1 MKNKRYR
8 ELAAILVMMT
18 MAAGSVTTVT
28 AQENTETAATEEG
41 ETDAAVE
48 AADASDA
55 KSQATALEVT
65 DRFAQQ
71 TAVDEALLQEA
82 QNGYS
87 LEEALIVV
95 NPYGTSPLSAVAVFS
110 TEEACGGTVTVKG
123 KSAENDVTGTFE
135 AEKDHIVPIYGLYN
149 NDTTEVVISLDDGTS
164 AAFEV
169 TTEDINVDYGTITA
183 EMKSEASYDYTNLT
197 FVCSTMG
204 SLYAVDA
211 AGDIRFYTNMGGVLG
226 VHQLENGHILMPA
239 SYVLKP
245 SYYKEGMIEIDLMG
259 KIYGEYMIPG
269 GQHHDFVEMP
279 NGNFLVAS
287 DSPDLS
293 TVEDYVVEIDRQ
305 TGNVVWELDMKD
317 LMGTEEGQSAS
328 MDTDGSEESD
338 WFHNNGLAYDAG
350 NDLLLLS
357 ARHKDAIVAVNMEDK
372 SLAWI
377 LGNPTGWGEDYQSYF
392 FNPEGE
398 DFEWFY
404 AQHNVSIL
412 DNGDIALFDNG
423 TAKVKR
429 VDADNRVSGD
439 DVYSR
444 AVVYHIDTENM
455 TVSQVTEYG
464 KERGADWYADWI
476 SGVVSLDG
484 TQDHLWVTAGSH
496 LHNDEENRSD
506 YYPKDMFVPGLTKTT
521 HIDQVDNGEL
531 SFELTISG
539 DTYNALTFRSFRM
552 PLYTEGKYDVAAVPE
567 VYGSL
572 GETSYEE
579 SDADVSSA
587 EALPDGWNFVLD
599 GSKISLTGS
608 YQTEAAADDLTPGK
622 LILVSG
628 DSRRAYNLT
637 QSAAAGDNGTNV
649 TVKGWTSVDGLEG
662 QDWDIYLEVDGTLY
676 NSGYKYSQS

>member
-377 LGNPTGWGEDYQSYF
+377 LGDPTGWGEDYQSYF

-455 TVSQVTEYG
+455 TVSQITEYG
-464 KERGADWYADWI
+464 KERGADWYSDWI

-579 SDADVSSA
+579 SDVDVSSA

-608 YQTEAAADDLTPGK
+608 YQTEAAADDLAPGK

>member
-48 AADASDA
+48 AADASDT

-71 TAVDEALLQEA
+71 TAIDEALLQEA
-82 QNGYS
+82 QNSYS

-149 NDTTEVVISLDDGTS
+149 NDTTEVVITLDDGTS
-164 AAFEV
+164 ATFEV

-211 AGDIRFYTNMGGVLG
+211 AGDIRFYTNAGGSLG
-226 VHQLENGHILMPA
+226 VHQLENGHLLMPA

-305 TGNVVWELDMKD
+305 TGDVVWELDMKD
-317 LMGTEEGQSAS
+317 LMGTEDGQSAS

-338 WFHNNGLAYDAG
+338 WFHNNGLAYDAD

-377 LGNPTGWGEDYQSYF
+377 LGDPTGWGEDYQSYF

-429 VDADNRVSGD
+429 VDGDNRVSGD

-476 SGVVSLDG
+476 SGVISLDG
-484 TQDHLWVTAGSH
+484 TQDHLWITAGSH
-496 LHNDEENRSD
+496 LHSDEENRSD

-552 PLYTEGKYDVAAVPE
+552 PLYTDGKYDVAAVPE

-608 YQTEAAADDLTPGK
+608 YQTEAAADELTPGK

-628 DSRRAYNLT
+628 DSKRAYNLT

>member
-1 MKNKRYR
+1 MKNRRYR
-8 ELAAILVMMT
+8 NLAAILVMAT

-28 AQENTETAATEEG
+28 AETNTEAA
-41 ETDAAVE
+41 
-48 AADASDA
+48 S
-55 KSQATALEVT
+55 LELT

-71 TAVDEALLQEA
+71 NAIDEALLQEA

-123 KSAENDVTGTFE
+123 KSAENDVTGTFD

-149 NDTTEVVISLDDGTS
+149 NDTTEVVITLDDGTS
-164 AAFEV
+164 ASFEV

-211 AGDIRFYTNMGGVLG
+211 AGDIRFYTKMGGTLG
-226 VHQLENGHILMPA
+226 IHQLENGHLLMPA
-239 SYVLKP
+239 SYILKP
-245 SYYKEGMIEIDLMG
+245 SYYKEGMIEVDLMG
-259 KIYGEYMIPG
+259 KIYSEYMIPG

-279 NGNFLVAS
+279 NGNLLVAS

-293 TVEDYVVEIDRQ
+293 TVEDYVVEIDRK
-305 TGNVVWELDMKD
+305 TGDVVWELDMKD
-317 LMGTEEGQSAS
+317 LVGMEDGQSAS
-328 MDTDGSEESD
+328 MDTDGSEEAD
-338 WFHNNGLAYDAG
+338 WFHNNGLAYDAE
-350 NDLLLLS
+350 NDLVLLS
-357 ARHKDAIVAVNMEDK
+357 ARHKDAVVAVKMEDK

-377 LGNPTGWGEDYQSYF
+377 LGDPDGWGEEYQSYF
-392 FNPEGE
+392 FEPEGE

-429 VDADNRVSGD
+429 ADGDNRVSGD

-455 TVSQVTEYG
+455 TASQVTEYG

-484 TQDHLWVTAGSH
+484 TKDHLWITAGSH
-496 LHNDEENRSD
+496 LHSDEENRSD

-531 SFELTISG
+531 SFELIISG
-539 DTYNALTFRSFRM
+539 DTYNALTYRSFRM
-552 PLYTEGKYDVAAVPE
+552 PLYTEGKYDVSAVPE

-579 SDADVSSA
+579 SEADVSKA
-587 EALPDGWNFVLD
+587 KALADGWEFVLD
-599 GSKISLTGS
+599 GSKISVNGS
-608 YQTEAAADDLTPGK
+608 YQTEAAADQLVPGK
-622 LILVSG
+622 MILVSG
-628 DSRRAYNLT
+628 DSKRAYNLT
-637 QSAAAGDNGTNV
+637 QTAAAGDNGTNV

-662 QDWDIYLEVDGTLY
+662 QDWDIYLELDGVLY
-676 NSGYKYSQS
+676 NSGYKY

>member
-377 LGNPTGWGEDYQSYF
+377 LGDPTGWGEDYQSYF

-484 TQDHLWVTAGSH
+484 TQDHLWITAGSH

-506 YYPKDMFVPGLTKTT
+506 YYPKDMFVPGLSKST

-608 YQTEAAADDLTPGK
+608 YQTEAAADDLAPGK

>member
-1 MKNKRYR
+1 M
-8 ELAAILVMMT
+8 
-18 MAAGSVTTVT
+18 
-28 AQENTETAATEEG
+28 
-41 ETDAAVE
+41 
-48 AADASDA
+48 
-55 KSQATALEVT
+55 
-65 DRFAQQ
+65 
-71 TAVDEALLQEA
+71 
-82 QNGYS
+82 
-87 LEEALIVV
+87 
-95 NPYGTSPLSAVAVFS
+95 
-110 TEEACGGTVTVKG
+110 
-123 KSAENDVTGTFE
+123 
-135 AEKDHIVPIYGLYN
+135 
-149 NDTTEVVISLDDGTS
+149 DDGTS

-377 LGNPTGWGEDYQSYF
+377 LGDPTGWERITS
-392 FNPEGE
+392 PTS
-398 DFEWFY
+398 
-404 AQHNVSIL
+404 SIRKGRIS
-412 DNGDIALFDNG
+412 NGS
-423 TAKVKR
+423 T
-429 VDADNRVSGD
+429 
-439 DVYSR
+439 
-444 AVVYHIDTENM
+444 
-455 TVSQVTEYG
+455 
-464 KERGADWYADWI
+464 
-476 SGVVSLDG
+476 
-484 TQDHLWVTAGSH
+484 
-496 LHNDEENRSD
+496 RST
-506 YYPKDMFVPGLTKTT
+506 MFPFLTM
-521 HIDQVDNGEL
+521 E
-531 SFELTISG
+531 
-539 DTYNALTFRSFRM
+539 
-552 PLYTEGKYDVAAVPE
+552 
-567 VYGSL
+567 
-572 GETSYEE
+572 
-579 SDADVSSA
+579 
-587 EALPDGWNFVLD
+587 
-599 GSKISLTGS
+599 ISLF
-608 YQTEAAADDLTPGK
+608 LTT
-622 LILVSG
+622 VQ
-628 DSRRAYNLT
+628 RR
-637 QSAAAGDNGTNV
+637 
-649 TVKGWTSVDGLEG
+649 
-662 QDWDIYLEVDGTLY
+662 
-676 NSGYKYSQS
+676 

>member
-65 DRFAQQ
+65 DSFAQQ

-95 NPYGTSPLSAVAVFS
+95 YPYGTSPLSAVAVFS

-377 LGNPTGWGEDYQSYF
+377 LGDPTGWGEDYQSYF